1 MHFMANLLFILLQL
15 SATESGA
22 DGAQAGNQWSFWVML
37 IIIFVVGYFIFIRPT
52 KKERGQ
58 KNSQAKPN
66 AYVKCPSCGNVCD
79 ANYEYCPHC
88 GTKREKT
95 CPRCHTAHIP
105 YSAEFCPNCGEKL

>member
-1 MHFMANLLFILLQL
+1 MMNDFLVLLQV
-15 SATESGA
+15 ATTET
-22 DGAQAGNQWSFWVML
+22 DGVAVGTPWSFWVML
-37 IIIFVVGYFIFIRPT
+37 IIIFVVAYFIIIRPS
-52 KKERGQ
+52 KNEREQ

-66 AYVKCPSCGNVCD
+66 DYVKCPSCGSICD

-95 CPRCHTAHIP
+95 CPKCHTAHIP